1 MPKTIVFERLKE
13 LLSEVEREDPKDLEG
28 KLENCW
34 EECWAKERDSELP
47 PELVSENKR
56 ILQEIAIAIETYQA
70 GIIDTKK
77 LQKIKTSLIEKP
89 L

>member
-1 MPKTIVFERLKE
+1 MTKTIIFERLRE
-13 LLSEVEREDPKDLEG
+13 LLSEIERENPRDLEA

-34 EECWAKERDSELP
+34 EECWVKERDSKLA
-47 PELVSENKR
+47 PEVVLENKR

-89 L
+89 I

>member
-13 LLSEVEREDPKDLEG
+13 LLSEVEREDPKDLEV

-77 LQKIKTSLIEKP
+77 LQKIKTRLIENP

>member
-1 MPKTIVFERLKE
+1 MTKTIIFERLKE
-13 LLSEVEREDPKDLEG
+13 LLSEVERKDPRDLEA
-28 KLENCW
+28 KLESCW
-34 EECWAKERDSELP
+34 EECWVKERDSELP
-47 PELVSENKR
+47 PELILENKR

-77 LQKIKTSLIEKP
+77 LQKIKTSLIEKT